1 MKIDIIKLIKATLIN
16 LLEMAVIL
24 FFGIV
29 GYESLSGSIRYLC
42 IIFMVFMLV
51 KAALSIYTKIKLEI
65 EGYTLIVKKDL

>member
-42 IIFMVFMLV
+42 IILMVFMLV
-51 KAALSIYTKIKLEI
+51 KAALSIYAKIKLEI